1 MGIILHVIS
10 GLAKRTKL
18 LPIKKLNIRP
28 TLGHI
33 KEAIFNI
40 IMFGVKDCVFLDLF
54 SGTGAIGLEALSR
67 GSSRVVFVEKN
78 LECID
83 LIKKNLEVTKLNRL
97 NRSEIIHGDAL
108 EIIKNLAHKKI
119 FFDIIFVDPPYYKKI
134 ACSILEVLSKNNIL
148 SENGIIICET
158 GLETLS
164 EIEIFDFFR
173 CERYGK
179 TKINFIRRR
188 KN

>member
-1 MGIILHVIS
+1 MHVIS

-18 LPIKKLNIRP
+18 MPIKKLNIRP

-40 IMFGVKDCVFLDLF
+40 IMFDVKDCVFLDLF
-54 SGTGAIGLEALSR
+54 SGTGSIGIEALSR
-67 GSSRVVFVEKN
+67 GSSKVVFVEKN
-78 LECID
+78 LECVN
-83 LIKKNLEVTKLNRL
+83 LIKKNLAVTKLNKL
-97 NRSEIIHGDAL
+97 NRSEVIHGNAL
-108 EIIKNLAHKKI
+108 EVIKNLVHKKI
-119 FFDIIFVDPPYYKKI
+119 FFDIIFMDPPYYKKI
-134 ACSILEVLSKNNIL
+134 AHNVLEILSENNIL

-158 GLETLS
+158 GLEILP
-164 EIEIFDFFR
+164 EIKVFDFFR

-179 TKINFIRRR
+179 TKINFIRRK